1 MRFAWPKLVLTDGT
15 CVVDSCAIFW
25 RSDVLVGESVAFQ
38 LSLTAK
44 AAVSLR
50 SLNFST
56 LTIHISG
63 DMPPITIRNSCN
75 DFSANLPPVKRLDLG
90 HIAPGEGE
98 GREVEGSLIWGA
110 GGTIVFCGSVSCDVP
125 ATVKV

>member
-1 MRFAWPKLVLTDGT
+1 M
-15 CVVDSCAIFW
+15 FW

-38 LSLTAK
+38 LSLTSK
-44 AAVSLR
+44 MTVSLR

-56 LTIHISG
+56 LTIHVSG
-63 DMPPITIRNSCN
+63 DMPPITIQNSSN
-75 DFSANLPPVKRLDLG
+75 DPSADLPIVQRVDLG

-98 GREVEGSLIWGA
+98 GREHEGSLRWGA
-110 GGTIVFCGSVSCDVP
+110 GGTIVFYGSVSCDVP